1 MRKHNWI
8 VLVVLAVVFAACQ
21 PANEVPAV
29 NTTMQPTIMEEAA
42 ATAQVKPT
50 IVPTLAPTRTLTPVQ
65 PTATAT
71 ESVSG
76 FQQMMRSLPTEE
88 YVASFYPE
96 SVDIRYYEYPIVV
109 SNHTFGFIHA
119 LEPGLFLDKR
129 FDIENQWA
137 AYEGYHPSPDYT
149 LAMYVKFA
157 EGEVTL
163 ENVQRIAMEDQ
174 LNSAARFGTLL
185 EQDSEIVTIIDR
197 QVVISWVVTESQQG
211 MLQFLTLDS
220 LHNHQQGGVM
230 EVSIMSAFLRD
241 NEQELKDMA
250 ADVRATLISIFSSFE
265 TVNIPSELTYDYT
278 LYTGL
283 CPTETDESYG
293 YSPENPVRMI
303 VMPQGGMEQ
312 AFYGPY
318 MVSAYFE
325 NLLYEGQPVTYTR
338 LGSTT
343 VDESILDMYE
353 VKSPVMSEPVILY
366 VDQYSRDY
374 FKVPAGFG
382 CSGLM
387 YPDLFIEE

>member
-1 MRKHNWI
+1 MRKNSWI
-8 VLVVLAVVFAACQ
+8 VLVVLVAALAACQ

-29 NTTMQPTIMEEAA
+29 NTTMQPAILEEANV
-42 ATAQVKPT
+42 TAQVKPT
-50 IVPTLAPTRTLTPVQ
+50 IVPTLAPTRTPTAAQ

-76 FQQMMRSLPTEE
+76 FQQMMRSLPTKE
-88 YVASFYPE
+88 YVAAFYPE
-96 SVDIRYYEYPIVV
+96 SVEIKYYEYPIVV
-109 SNHTFGFIHA
+109 SNRTFGFIHV
-119 LEPGLFLDKR
+119 LEPGLYLDKR

-149 LAMYVKFA
+149 LALYAKFA
-157 EGEVTL
+157 EGEATL

-174 LNSAARFGTLL
+174 LNSAARFGELV

-220 LHNHQQGGVM
+220 LHDHLQGGVM
-230 EVSIMSAFLRD
+230 EVSIMSAFLRE
-241 NEQELKDMA
+241 NKEELADMA
-250 ADVRATLISIFSSFE
+250 EDVREVLIAMFSSFE
-265 TVNIPSELTYDYT
+265 TVDVANELTYDYT

-293 YSPENPVRMI
+293 YSVENPVRMI
-303 VMPQGGMEQ
+303 VMPQDGLEQ

-325 NLLYEGQPVTYTR
+325 NLLYEGQPVTYAR

-353 VKSPVMSEPVILY
+353 VSAPGMIEPVILY
-366 VDQYSRDY
+366 VDQYSQDY